1 MAAKMISRTT
11 RLTISRRRDWA
22 RDGHPSQ
29 RMSGMR
35 RKRRRRRGVVK
46 VTLEIGD

>member
-1 MAAKMISRTT
+1 MISRTI
-11 RLTISRRRDWA
+11 RLRISRRRAAD

-29 RMSGMR
+29 RRRGVR

-46 VTLEIGD
+46 VTRIRD